1 MTVAKLYQILYF
13 LLLGHTWIPTSNQ
26 TNKQHEFE
34 VDLSQ
39 VFLSFLAESY
49 PGSRHQMYKTV
60 RNKTTS
66 YVEIRN
72 HVSFK
77 TTFKIKSKR
86 KNNESSMFSSLGV
99 KDVRPRDVVGSS
111 FPHPSPSVSIP
122 FSQGKNRPILV
133 HILPFR
139 ILLPRLT
146 RK

>member
-1 MTVAKLYQILYF
+1 MTVVKLYQILYF

-39 VFLSFLAESY
+39 DFLSFLAESY

-72 HVSFK
+72 HFSFK
-77 TTFKIKSKR
+77 TTFKIKSKKEKTR
-86 KNNESSMFSSLGV
+86 EFNVQF
-99 KDVRPRDVVGSS
+99 VGG
-111 FPHPSPSVSIP
+111 
-122 FSQGKNRPILV
+122 QR
-133 HILPFR
+133 R
-139 ILLPRLT
+139 AT
-146 RK
+146 M